1 MKVFAQNRTAAFDK
15 RAVIKCAVAVAL
27 LVAASKVSFA
37 IGPVPLTMQTFA
49 VAVVG
54 AWLGTRQGVAA
65 VIAYL
70 ALGFAGLPVFAT
82 PLCGPAALM
91 GPTAGYLVSFP
102 MAAAISGLLAERG
115 WTGKRVFASFISQ
128 YAANIFI
135 VAFGALWLSASIGV
149 EKAVLVGENRRNNH
163 KNKILL
169 LLQDRHG
176 QISPVRLSLAAHLE
190 TRHKISWE

>member
-1 MKVFAQNRTAAFDK
+1 MKVLAQNRTRAFDK
-15 RAVIKCAVAVAL
+15 KAVVKCAAAVAL
-27 LVAASKVSFA
+27 LIAASKVSFA

-65 VIAYL
+65 VVAYL

-115 WTGKRVFASFISQ
+115 WRQAYFCLLHQSVRFQHF
-128 YAANIFI
+128 YCFLWNDL
-135 VAFGALWLSASIGV
+135 AFCHPRCRKS
-149 EKAVLVGENRRNNH
+149 
-163 KNKILL
+163 
-169 LLQDRHG
+169 RHG
-176 QISPVRLSLAAHLE
+176 RLRSLCYRCFA
-190 TRHKISWE
+190 

>member
-15 RAVIKCAVAVAL
+15 RAVIKCAAAVAL

-115 WTGKRVFASFISQ
+115 WA
-128 YAANIFI
+128 
-135 VAFGALWLSASIGV
+135 
-149 EKAVLVGENRRNNH
+149 
-163 KNKILL
+163 
-169 LLQDRHG
+169 G
-176 QISPVRLSLAAHLE
+176 QNPCFCFLHQPVRRQYFYCRFRRTLAFCFHRRRKGCSGRLCAVCHRRLA
-190 TRHKISWE
+190 

>member
-128 YAANIFI
+128 YFYCRFRRTL
-135 VAFGALWLSASIGV
+135 AFCFHRRRKGCSGRLC
-149 EKAVLVGENRRNNH
+149 AVCHRR
-163 KNKILL
+163 
-169 LLQDRHG
+169 
-176 QISPVRLSLAAHLE
+176 LA
-190 TRHKISWE
+190 

>member
-15 RAVIKCAVAVAL
+15 RAVIKCAAAIAL

-149 EKAVLVGENRRNNH
+149 EKAVLVGFVPFVIGALL
-163 KNKILL
+163 KAILGTAVL
-169 LLQDRHG
+169 YAKE
-176 QISPVRLSLAAHLE
+176 LSS
-190 TRHKISWE
+190 RQ

>member
-27 LVAASKVSFA
+27 LVARLRFLLRSVLSSNHAD
-37 IGPVPLTMQTFA
+37 ICRR
-49 VAVVG
+49 VVG

-149 EKAVLVGENRRNNH
+149 EKAVLVGFVPFVIGALL
-163 KNKILL
+163 KAILGTAVL
-169 LLQDRHG
+169 YAKE
-176 QISPVRLSLAAHLE
+176 LSS
-190 TRHKISWE
+190 RQ

>member
-1 MKVFAQNRTAAFDK
+1 MKVLAQNRTRAFDK
-15 RAVIKCAVAVAL
+15 KAVVKCAAAVAL
-27 LVAASKVSFA
+27 LIAASKVSFA

-65 VIAYL
+65 VVAYL

-115 WTGKRVFASFISQ
+115 WTGKSIFASFINQ
-128 YAANIFI
+128 YASNIFI
-135 VAFGALWLSASIGV
+135 VFFGTIWLSATLGV
-149 EKAVLVGENRRNNH
+149 EKAVMVGFVPFVIGALL
-163 KNKILL
+163 KAILGTAVL
-169 LLQDRHG
+169 YAKA
-176 QISPVRLSLAAHLE
+176 LSS
-190 TRHKISWE
+190 RK

>member
-15 RAVIKCAVAVAL
+15 RAVIKCAAAVAL
-27 LVAASKVSFA
+27 LVAASKVAFA

-115 WTGKRVFASFISQ
+115 WAGKRVFASFISQ
-128 YAANIFI
+128 YAAICTTPPIF
-135 VAFGALWLSASIGV
+135 LLSLSAHSGF
-149 EKAVLVGENRRNNH
+149 
-163 KNKILL
+163 LL
-169 LLQDRHG
+169 P
-176 QISPVRLSLAAHLE
+176 SA
-190 TRHKISWE
+190 

>member
-65 VIAYL
+65 VVAYL
-70 ALGFAGLPVFAT
+70 ALGFAGLPAGKFT
-82 PLCGPAALM
+82 RRCGRL
-91 GPTAGYLVSFP
+91 
-102 MAAAISGLLAERG
+102 RH
-115 WTGKRVFASFISQ
+115 
-128 YAANIFI
+128 
-135 VAFGALWLSASIGV
+135 
-149 EKAVLVGENRRNNH
+149 AVLHLSCAGMARRPMP
-163 KNKILL
+163 
-169 LLQDRHG
+169 
-176 QISPVRLSLAAHLE
+176 S
-190 TRHKISWE
+190 

>member
-15 RAVIKCAVAVAL
+15 RAVIKCAAAVAL

-115 WTGKRVFASFISQ
+115 W
-128 YAANIFI
+128 AANVFLLPSSASTPPIF
-135 VAFGALWLSASIGV
+135 LLSLSAHSGF
-149 EKAVLVGENRRNNH
+149 
-163 KNKILL
+163 LL
-169 LLQDRHG
+169 P
-176 QISPVRLSLAAHLE
+176 SA
-190 TRHKISWE
+190 

>member
-15 RAVIKCAVAVAL
+15 RAVIKCAAAVAL

-102 MAAAISGLLAERG
+102 MAAAISGLLAERAN
-115 WTGKRVFASFISQ
+115 VFLLPSSASTPP
-128 YAANIFI
+128 IF
-135 VAFGALWLSASIGV
+135 LLSLSAHSGF
-149 EKAVLVGENRRNNH
+149 
-163 KNKILL
+163 LL
-169 LLQDRHG
+169 P
-176 QISPVRLSLAAHLE
+176 SA
-190 TRHKISWE
+190 

>member
-49 VAVVG
+49 V
-54 AWLGTRQGVAA
+54 
-65 VIAYL
+65 
-70 ALGFAGLPVFAT
+70 
-82 PLCGPAALM
+82 ALM

-149 EKAVLVGENRRNNH
+149 EKAVLVGFVPFVIGALL
-163 KNKILL
+163 KAILGTAVL
-169 LLQDRHG
+169 YAKE
-176 QISPVRLSLAAHLE
+176 LSS
-190 TRHKISWE
+190 RQ

>member
-27 LVAASKVSFA
+27 LVAASIA

-149 EKAVLVGENRRNNH
+149 EKAVLVGFVPFVIGALL
-163 KNKILL
+163 KAILGTAVL
-169 LLQDRHG
+169 YAKE
-176 QISPVRLSLAAHLE
+176 LSS
-190 TRHKISWE
+190 RQ